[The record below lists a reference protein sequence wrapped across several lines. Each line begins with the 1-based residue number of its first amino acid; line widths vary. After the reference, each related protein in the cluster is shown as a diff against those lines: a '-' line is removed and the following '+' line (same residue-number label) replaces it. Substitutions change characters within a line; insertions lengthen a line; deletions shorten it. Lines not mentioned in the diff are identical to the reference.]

1 MKNQIIDLQ
10 FYYIQVQESKKS
22 SLRVQSNAFLTEFL
36 VEQQNNSINEQ
47 QDVVEINWNTTNIK
61 TINEQQKCTSYSQQ
75 HIII

>member
-22 SLRVQSNAFLTEFL
+22 SLRVQSNALLTELL

-47 QDVVEINWNTTNIK
+47 QDVVEIN
-61 TINEQQKCTSYSQQ
+61 
-75 HIII
+75 